1 MTVSF
6 TVSAKLSF
14 FYNISKY
21 WMKFVVIF
29 KNIFVVSRLN
39 CYPKRKTIAKRP
51 PNKVS
56 PKLSVLD
63 KIKSLPFR

>member
-1 MTVSF
+1 MT
-6 TVSAKLSF
+6 AKLLK
-14 FYNISKY
+14 ISGLKKY
-21 WMKFVVIF
+21 KHRKINFF

-39 CYPKRKTIAKRP
+39 CYPKRKTITKMP